1 MTATTTAQGTGH
13 EGAEPR
19 TPYEPLRVGVLGAA
33 RIAELAIVKPA
44 LATGTRL
51 VAIAA
56 RDQARA
62 SAFAAE
68 HGVEQTLASY
78 ADVVALPD
86 VEVVYNPL
94 PNALHGTWNL
104 AAIDA
109 GKHVLSEKPFAADAE
124 EAAEV
129 AAAAHRRGLLVVE
142 GFHYLYHPVTRRLHE
157 LLASGDLGELVHVET
172 TLEIQDPGPRDP
184 RWSLA
189 LAGGATMDLGCY
201 SLHAQRVLA
210 PWGGG
215 EPELVSARA
224 GERPGEPGVDEWL
237 EARLRFPSGATGVAR
252 CHMASDRRQLS
263 YRIIGSRGEVLVT
276 NFVEPHLDDRLI
288 IQTPAGRHVEHHG
301 TRSSYTYQLEAFTR
315 AVREGTA
322 LPIGVDDAVANMRL
336 IDACYMAAGL
346 QPRPRRQTTSVR
358 GTSPTAKG
366 AGRPV
371 PGLMEAL
378 HPREDESHGGTE
390 EVPRGASGAGGP
402 VGGRCPA

>member
-1 MTATTTAQGTGH
+1 MTTTPTAEDTWQ
-13 EGAEPR
+13 ERAEP
-19 TPYEPLRVGVLGAA
+19 PAPHAPLRIGVLGAA

-44 LATGTRL
+44 RATGTRL

-56 RDQARA
+56 RDQERA

-68 HGVEQTLASY
+68 HGVEQALPSY
-78 ADVVALPD
+78 ADVVASPD
-86 VEVVYNPL
+86 VEAVYNPL

-109 GKHVLSEKPFAADAE
+109 GKHVLSEKPFAANAE
-124 EAAEV
+124 EAEEV
-129 AAAAHRRGLLVVE
+129 AAAAHSSGLLVVE
-142 GFHYLYHPVTRRLHE
+142 GFHYLYHPVNRRLHE

-172 TLEIQDPGPRDP
+172 TLEIPDPGPRDP

-215 EPELVSARA
+215 EPELVAARA

-252 CHMASDRRQLS
+252 CHMASDRRQIT
-263 YRIIGSRGEVLVT
+263 YRIVGSRGEALAT
-276 NFVEPHLDDRLI
+276 NFVEPHLDDRVI

-301 TRSSYTYQLEAFTR
+301 TTSSYTYQLEAFVR
-315 AVREGTA
+315 ALRESA
-322 LPIGVDDAVANMRL
+322 QMPIDVDDAVRNMRL
-336 IDACYMAAGL
+336 IDACYLAAGL
-346 QPRPRRQTTSVR
+346 QPRPRTPTS
-358 GTSPTAKG
+358 
-366 AGRPV
+366 
-371 PGLMEAL
+371 
-378 HPREDESHGGTE
+378 
-390 EVPRGASGAGGP
+390 GP
-402 VGGRCPA
+402 AAAR